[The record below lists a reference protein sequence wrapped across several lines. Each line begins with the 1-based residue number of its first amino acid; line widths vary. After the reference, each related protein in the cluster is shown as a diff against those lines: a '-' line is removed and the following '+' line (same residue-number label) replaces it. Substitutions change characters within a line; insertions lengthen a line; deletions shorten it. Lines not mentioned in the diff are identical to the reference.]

1 MPPQGMASE
10 TRWTAH
16 SNGNAVDGPVTE
28 TRWTA
33 HSNGNAVSSPVTETR
48 WARVTE
54 TVIVQYAP
62 TGHRIPAQ
70 GIALGT
76 ASQRISVF

>member
-10 TRWTAH
+10 
-16 SNGNAVDGPVTE
+16 P
-28 TRWTA
+28 RWTA